1 MPCYDP
7 ATIGAPFAHHAG
19 ALPADSEA
27 DMAKQVFSRAQY
39 LDILND
45 SLRKH
50 PGWQPG
56 MAFVF
61 LPPGADASQA
71 TAVGCTGPLDAIAVY
86 SEIQRVAAEL
96 IEVRE

>member
-1 MPCYDP
+1 
-7 ATIGAPFAHHAG
+7 
-19 ALPADSEA
+19 
-27 DMAKQVFSRAQY
+27 MAKQVFSRAQY

-61 LPPGADASQA
+61 LPPGADANQA
-71 TAVGCTGPLDAIAVY
+71 SGVGCTGPLEAMPVY
-86 SEIQRVAAEL
+86 CEIERVASGL
-96 IEVRE
+96 IEVRQD

>member
-1 MPCYDP
+1 
-7 ATIGAPFAHHAG
+7 
-19 ALPADSEA
+19 
-27 DMAKQVFSRAQY
+27 MAKHVFTRAQY

-61 LPPGADASQA
+61 LPPGADAGQA
-71 TAVGCTGPLDAIAVY
+71 TAV
-86 SEIQRVAAEL
+86 AAPGRWRPFRSMRKSSGWL
-96 IEVRE
+96 PN

>member
-1 MPCYDP
+1 M
-7 ATIGAPFAHHAG
+7 T
-19 ALPADSEA
+19 
-27 DMAKQVFSRAQY
+27 KQVFSRAQY

-61 LPPGADASQA
+61 LPPGADAGQA
-71 TAVGCTGPLDAIAVY
+71 SGVGCTGPLEAMPVY
-86 SEIQRVAAEL
+86 CEIERVASGL
-96 IEVRE
+96 IEVSK

>member
-1 MPCYDP
+1 LPCYDRRHDNR
-7 ATIGAPFAHHAG
+7 ARAAHRQRI
-19 ALPADSEA
+19 PEVV
-27 DMAKQVFSRAQY
+27 MAKHVFTRAQY

-61 LPPGADASQA
+61 LPPGADAGQA
-71 TAVGCTGPLDAIAVY
+71 TAVGCTGPLDAIPVY
-86 SEIQRVAAEL
+86 AEIQRVAAEL
-96 IEVRE
+96 IEVSNE